1 MSERQTLSAIII
13 TYNEEDN
20 IRACLDSVSDTVDE
34 IIVVDSF
41 STDATPE
48 ICRHHPKVVFY
59 QHTFDD
65 YSSQRNRAMEY
76 ASSQWILIIDA
87 DERLSGELSR
97 SILDFLKGDPAV
109 SGAMF
114 PRLTP
119 YMQRD
124 IRHGGWYPNQRYRV
138 WRKGA
143 AHYEGAIHE
152 RVVLQGKGVS
162 LKGDLLHY
170 TVKDLSDHADNV
182 NKFSSIAALDRYHK
196 GKKFSLMRLLFK
208 PAGKFIETY
217 LIRLGLL
224 DGLQGFIIA
233 VVSSYYSF
241 LREAKL
247 FELQLPGSDK
257 PSNLPDSYRK
267 RGESESPAPAPPAAT
282 RS

>member
-1 MSERQTLSAIII
+1 MPDRQTLSAVII
-13 TYNEEDN
+13 TLNEQEH
-20 IRACLDSVSDTVDE
+20 IQACLDSIADTVDE
-34 IIVVDSF
+34 IVVVDSY

-48 ICRHHPKVVFY
+48 ICRRHPKVVFF
-59 QHTFDD
+59 QHPFDD
-65 YSSQRNRAMEY
+65 YSSQRNRAMQY

-87 DERLSGELSR
+87 DERLSAELSR
-97 SILDFLKGDPAV
+97 SILDFLSSDPGV
-109 SGAMF
+109 SGAKF

-124 IRHGGWYPNQRYRV
+124 IRHCGWYPNQRYRI
-138 WRKGA
+138 WKKGA

-152 RVVLQGKGVS
+152 RVILQGKGVS

-170 TVKDLSDHADNV
+170 TVKDLSDHANNV
-182 NKFSSIAALDRYHK
+182 NKFSSIAALDRYNK
-196 GKKFSLMRLLFK
+196 QKKFSLLRLVFK
-208 PAGKFIETY
+208 PAGKFVETY
-217 LIRLGLL
+217 LVRLGLL

-247 FELQLPGSDK
+247 FELHLPGSDT

-267 RGESESPAPAPPAAT
+267 NGETDSPG
-282 RS
+282 

>member
-1 MSERQTLSAIII
+1 MSDRQTLSVVII
-13 TYNEEDN
+13 TYNEEEN
-20 IRACLDSVSDTVDE
+20 IQACLDSIIDTADE
-34 IIVVDSF
+34 IVVLDSF
-41 STDATPE
+41 STDATPA
-48 ICRHHPKVVFY
+48 ICRRHPKVKFI
-59 QHTFDD
+59 QHPFDD
-65 YSSQRNRAMEY
+65 YSSQRNRAMEE

-87 DERLSGELSR
+87 DERLTAELSR
-97 SILDFLKGDPAV
+97 SILEFLENDPAV
-109 SGAMF
+109 SGAKF

-119 YMQRD
+119 YLQRE
-124 IRHGGWYPNQRYRV
+124 IRHGGWYPNQRYRL

-143 AHYEGAIHE
+143 AHYEGEIHE

-182 NKFSSIAALDRYHK
+182 NKFSSIAALDRFNR
-196 GKKFSLMRLLFK
+196 GKKFSRMRLLFK

-224 DGLQGFIIA
+224 DGFQGFIIA

-247 FELQLPGSDK
+247 FELQLPGSAR

-267 RGESESPAPAPPAAT
+267 KD
-282 RS
+282 